1 MALVE
6 GFHPL
11 GPVPRL
17 TTPHRV
23 LIGPANFS
31 GQATLWAR
39 AVDLHV
45 PDTSVHSFAPQTEGF
60 DFPADIQ
67 VGLETFRKDKRFH
80 REFLD
85 YVAANYTHV
94 VIEAG
99 RSLFGPAK
107 DRDCMRD
114 VSRLLAR
121 GLKVAFLAH
130 GSDLRLPSQHVETEP
145 WSPFRTADPEEVS
158 KYEKFARRTSR
169 MYNSYPGSVFVSTP
183 DLLEYAPG
191 ATWCPVVVDVDAWH
205 TDDPVMERPVPVVAH
220 APSQSWMKGSELV
233 DPLLQQLHDD
243 GVIVYRRVEGIPH
256 SEMPAVYRDADI
268 VIDQLAIGSYGV
280 AACEGMAAGRVVLG
294 HVSAATRST
303 VHELTG
309 VELPIVEVD
318 AGTIV
323 DRIRELIADPESARA
338 AAVRGRAFVEQ
349 VHGGALSAEALSSFV
364 DGPDRVPTD
373 WLPTVIGTRVAM
385 VSGNDVVI
393 DARVMKYAQTVAGWG
408 IEVTA
413 LGVAGRAHRGR
424 SVVGGVVVNTP
435 TIGQPLSD
443 PGRGLVERI
452 TPWFSNPDEQQRA
465 QRLLEHRQR
474 ELTALQGGIRR
485 DRYRESVAADP
496 AGERRAQLGVTTARL
511 GLKVRKAVFRARG
524 IKVGLVRRWNARY
537 SADNELGVGEHR
549 RRVLAFYRRS
559 GLARWRRALPQ
570 TLDREYVLGPM
581 LDRLRPDLIHVHD
594 VFLLGVAV
602 RAAQRAA
609 INGKVVRV
617 IYDAHEYL
625 PGLAVVDPRV
635 VAAYCDLESEFIHAA
650 DRVITVSEPLAEHLQ
665 RDHGLRRKPD
675 VVLNAPIDPPPG
687 AEVAGVRELL
697 GLEPDIP
704 LLVYVGGLN
713 RARGVATAVEG
724 LAGLPDAHLLV
735 VAHEGIITRELRA
748 RAVKLGAADRFHV
761 LPYVEPGLVPDYIRS
776 ATLGLSPLL
785 RSGNHDVALTNKFC
799 EYIAAGLPIVTSDTP
814 VQAKLVRELGIGT
827 VHRANDVDDFVRGVE
842 KALADHDE
850 LADRIQGDAQLR
862 HTFSWAGQAEI
873 VRDVYTEVLGPLPS
887 QAWQERATHI
897 SRLGDDAG

>member
-1 MALVE
+1 LVE

-17 TTPHRV
+17 TTPRRV

-31 GQATLWAR
+31 SQATLWAR
-39 AVDLHV
+39 ALDLRV
-45 PDTSVHSFAPQTEGF
+45 PDTSAHSYAPRNEGF

-67 VGLETFRKDKRFH
+67 VDLQTYRSDKRFH

-107 DRDCMRD
+107 DRDAMRD
-114 VSRLLAR
+114 VSRLLSR

-130 GSDLRLPSQHVETEP
+130 GSDLRLPSRHIEIEP
-145 WSPFRTADPEEVS
+145 WSPFRNTDPVEVD
-158 KYEKFARRTSR
+158 KYERFARRTSR

-183 DLLEYAPG
+183 DLLEFAPG
-191 ATWCPVVVDVDAWH
+191 ATWCPVVVDVDVWR
-205 TDDPVMERPVPVVAH
+205 TDEPVMERPVPVVAH
-220 APSQSWMKGSELV
+220 APSQGWMKGSELV

-243 GVIVYRRVEGIPH
+243 GIIVYRRVEGIPH
-256 SEMPAVYRDADI
+256 SDMPAVFRDADI

-294 HVSAATRST
+294 HVSDATRAT
-303 VHELTG
+303 VQDLTG
-309 VELPIVEVD
+309 VELPLVEVD
-318 AGTIV
+318 ADTIV
-323 DRIRELIADPESARA
+323 DRIHELIADPDAARQVA
-338 AAVRGRAFVEQ
+338 ARGQAFVEK
-349 VHGGALSAEALSSFV
+349 VHAGEQSAAALSSFV
-364 DGPDRVPTD
+364 DGPDRVPAD
-373 WLPTVIGTRVAM
+373 WLPPVIGTRVAM

-408 IEVTA
+408 MDVTA

-424 SVVGGVVVNTP
+424 SVVAGVTVNTP
-435 TIGQPLSD
+435 VIGQPLSD
-443 PGRGLVERI
+443 PGRGLIERI
-452 TPWFSNPDEQQRA
+452 TPWFSNPAEQQRA
-465 QRLLEHRQR
+465 KRLLEHRQR
-474 ELTALQGGIRR
+474 ELAALEGGIRR
-485 DRYRESVAADP
+485 DRYREPVATDP
-496 AGERRAQLGVTTARL
+496 PDESRARRTLARARL
-511 GLKVRKAVFRARG
+511 GLKVRKATFRARG
-524 IKVGLVRRWNARY
+524 VKVGLVRRWEARF
-537 SADNELGVGEHR
+537 STDNELGVGEHR

-570 TLDREYVLGPM
+570 TLDRDFVLGPM
-581 LDRLRPDLIHVHD
+581 LDKLRPDLIHVHD

-609 INGKVVRV
+609 AGGRVVRV

-650 DRVITVSEPLAEHLQ
+650 DRVITVSEPLADHLQ
-665 RDHGLRRKPD
+665 RDHGLRARPD

-687 AEVAGVRELL
+687 ATVTGVRELL
-697 GLEPDIP
+697 GLDPETP

-713 RARGVATAVEG
+713 RARGVATAVDG
-724 LAGLPDAHLLV
+724 LAGLPGAHLLV
-735 VAHEGIITRELRA
+735 VAHEGLITGELRA
-748 RAVKLGAADRFHV
+748 RASKLGVVDRFHV

-814 VQAKLVRELGIGT
+814 VQAQLVRDLGLGT
-827 VHRANDVDDFVRGVE
+827 VHRANDVADFVRAVE
-842 KALADHDE
+842 EALADHERLSERIRGDE
-850 LADRIQGDAQLR
+850 KLR
-862 HTFSWAGQAEI
+862 HRFSWAGQAEV

-897 SRLGDDAG
+897 SHLGDVPE

>member
-17 TTPHRV
+17 TTPKRV

-39 AVDLHV
+39 ALDLRV
-45 PDTSVHSFAPQTEGF
+45 PDVSAHSYAPRNEGF

-67 VGLETFRKDKRFH
+67 VDLETYRNDKRFH

-94 VIEAG
+94 VVEAG
-99 RSLFGPAK
+99 RALFGPAK
-107 DRDCMRD
+107 DRDAMRD
-114 VSRLLAR
+114 VSRLLAK

-130 GSDLRLPSQHVETEP
+130 GSDLRLPSRHIEIEP
-145 WSPFRTADPEEVS
+145 RSPFRDADPVEVDN
-158 KYEKFARRTSR
+158 YERFARRTSR
-169 MYNSYPGSVFVSTP
+169 MYNGFPGSVFVSTP
-183 DLLEYAPG
+183 DLLEFAPN

-205 TDDPVMERPVPVVAH
+205 TDDPVMERRVPVVAH

-243 GVIVYRRVEGIPH
+243 GVIVYRRLQGIPH
-256 SEMPAVYRDADI
+256 ADMPAVFRGSDI

-294 HVSAATRST
+294 HVSESTRST
-303 VHELTG
+303 VRDLTG
-309 VELPIVEVD
+309 AELPVVEVD
-318 AGTIV
+318 ADTIV
-323 DRIRELIADPESARA
+323 DRIRELIAEPEAARQT
-338 AAVRGRAFVEQ
+338 AVQGRAFVEQ
-349 VHGGALSAEALSSFV
+349 VHAGAQSADALSSFV
-364 DGPDRVPTD
+364 NGPDRVPAD
-373 WLPTVIGTRVAM
+373 WLPPVIGTRVAM

-408 IEVTA
+408 MDVTA

-424 SVVGGVVVNTP
+424 SVVAGVVVNTP
-435 TIGQPLSD
+435 VIGEPLSD
-443 PGRGLVERI
+443 PGRGLIERI
-452 TPWFSNPDEQQRA
+452 TPWFSNQAEQQRA
-465 QRLLEHRQR
+465 KRLLEHRQR
-474 ELTALQGGIRR
+474 ELTALQGGMRR
-485 DRYRESVAADP
+485 DRYREPVAADRP
-496 AGERRAQLGVTTARL
+496 AEGRARRTLARAKL

-524 IKVGLVRRWNARY
+524 VKVGLVRRWEARY
-537 SADNELGVGEHR
+537 SADIELGVGEHR
-549 RRVLAFYRRS
+549 KRVLAFYRRS
-559 GLARWRRALPQ
+559 GLGRWRRALPQ

-581 LDRLRPDLIHVHD
+581 LDKLRPDLIHVHD

-609 INGKVVRV
+609 TSGRVVRV

-665 RDHGLRRKPD
+665 RDHGLRAKPD

-687 AEVAGVRELL
+687 ATVTGVRELL
-697 GLEPDIP
+697 DLQPETP

-713 RARGVATAVEG
+713 RARGVATAVDG

-735 VAHEGIITRELRA
+735 VAHEGLITGELRA
-748 RAVKLGAADRFHV
+748 RARKLGVVDRFHV

-814 VQAKLVRELGIGT
+814 VQAQLVRDLGLGT
-827 VHRANDVDDFVRGVE
+827 VHRANDVAEFVRAVE
-842 KALADHDE
+842 QALTDHDR
-850 LADRIQGDAQLR
+850 LAKRIREDEKLR
-862 HTFSWAGQAEI
+862 HRFSWAGQAEI

-897 SRLGDDAG
+897 SRLGDVPE

>member
-17 TTPHRV
+17 TTARRV

-31 GQATLWAR
+31 SQATLWAR
-39 AVDLHV
+39 ALDQRV
-45 PDTSVHSFAPQTEGF
+45 PDTSAHSYAPRNEGF

-67 VGLETFRKDKRFH
+67 VDLETYRSDKKFH

-107 DRDCMRD
+107 DRDAMRD

-130 GSDLRLPSQHVETEP
+130 GSDLRLPSRHIEIEP
-145 WSPFRTADPEEVS
+145 WSPFRNADPEEVD
-158 KYEKFARRTSR
+158 KYERFARRTSR

-183 DLLEYAPG
+183 DLLEFAPG
-191 ATWCPVVVDVDAWH
+191 ATWCPVVVDLDVWR
-205 TDDPVMERPVPVVAH
+205 TDDPVMERRVPVLAH
-220 APSQSWMKGSELV
+220 APSQGWMKGSELV
-233 DPLLQQLHDD
+233 DPLLQQLHDA
-243 GVIVYRRVEGIPH
+243 GEIVYRRVEGIPH
-256 SEMPAVYRDADI
+256 SDMPAVFRGADI

-294 HVSAATRST
+294 HVSEATRST
-303 VHELTG
+303 VRDLTG
-309 VELPIVEVD
+309 VDLPVIEVD
-318 AGTIV
+318 AETIV
-323 DRIRELIADPESARA
+323 DRIRELMAEPEAARQA
-338 AAVRGRAFVEQ
+338 AARGRAFVEQ
-349 VHGGALSAEALSSFV
+349 VHAGGQSAAALSSFL
-364 DGPDRVPTD
+364 DSPDRVPAD
-373 WLPTVIGTRVAM
+373 WLPTPIGTRVAM

-408 IEVTA
+408 LDVTA

-424 SVVGGVVVNTP
+424 SVVAGVVVNTP
-435 TIGQPLSD
+435 VIGHPLSD
-443 PGRGLVERI
+443 PGRGLIERI
-452 TPWFSNPDEQQRA
+452 TPWFSNPEEQQRA
-465 QRLLEHRQR
+465 KRLLEHRQR

-485 DRYRESVAADP
+485 DRYREPVATDP
-496 AGERRAQLGVTTARL
+496 PDERRAGRTLARAKA
-511 GLKVRKAVFRARG
+511 GLKVRRAVFRARG
-524 IKVGLVRRWNARY
+524 IKVGLMRRWRARF
-537 SADNELGVGEHR
+537 SAGSDLGVGEHR
-549 RRVLAFYRRS
+549 RRVLTFYRRS

-570 TLDREYVLGPM
+570 TLDRDFVLGPM
-581 LDRLRPDLIHVHD
+581 LDKLRPDLIHVHD
-594 VFLLGVAV
+594 VFLLGVAI

-609 INGKVVRV
+609 AGGRVVRV

-650 DRVITVSEPLAEHLQ
+650 DRVITVSEPLADHLQ
-665 RDHGLRRKPD
+665 RDHGLRHRPD

-687 AEVAGVRELL
+687 EAVTDVRELL
-697 GLEPDIP
+697 ALGPETP

-713 RARGVATAVEG
+713 RARGVATAVDG

-735 VAHEGIITRELRA
+735 VAHEGLITGELRA
-748 RAVKLGAADRFHV
+748 RAKKLGVVDRFHV
-761 LPYVEPGLVPDYIRS
+761 LPYVEPGLVPDYIRT

-799 EYIAAGLPIVTSDTP
+799 EYVAAGLPIVTSDTP
-814 VQAKLVRELGIGT
+814 VQAQLVRELGLGT
-827 VHRANDVDDFVRGVE
+827 VHRANDVPDFVRAVE
-842 KALADHDE
+842 QALADHDR
-850 LADRIQGDAQLR
+850 LADRIRGDEKLR
-862 HTFSWAGQAEI
+862 HRFSWAGQAEV

-897 SRLGDDAG
+897 SRLGDIPE

>member
-1 MALVE
+1 VALVE

-17 TTPHRV
+17 TTPRRV
-23 LIGPANFS
+23 LIAPANFS
-31 GQATLWAR
+31 GQATSWAR
-39 AVDLHV
+39 AIDRRV
-45 PDTSVHSFAPQTEGF
+45 PDTSAHSFAPRGEGF
-60 DFPADIQ
+60 AFPADIQ
-67 VGLETFRKDKRFH
+67 VDLETFRSDKRFQ

-85 YVAANYTHV
+85 YVTANYTHV

-107 DRDCMRD
+107 DRDAMRD

-130 GSDLRLPSQHVETEP
+130 GSDLRLPSRHVEIEP
-145 WSPFRTADPEEVS
+145 WSPFRTADPEEVG
-158 KYEKFARRTSR
+158 KYEKFARRTAR

-183 DLLEYAPG
+183 DLLEFAPG
-191 ATWCPVVVDVDAWH
+191 ATWCPVVVDIDAWH
-205 TDDPVMERPVPVVAH
+205 TDDPVMERRVPIVAH
-220 APSQSWMKGSELV
+220 APSKSWMKGSELV
-233 DPLLQQLHDD
+233 DPLLQQLHAD
-243 GVIVYRRVEGIPH
+243 GVIDYRRVEGIPH
-256 SEMPAVYRDADI
+256 SDMPAVYRGADI
-268 VIDQLAIGSYGV
+268 VIDQLAIGSYGA

-294 HVSAATRST
+294 HVSEATRST
-303 VHELTG
+303 VQELSG
-309 VELPIVEVD
+309 VELPLIEVD
-318 AGTIV
+318 AHTIV
-323 DRIRELIADPESARA
+323 DRIRELIADPEAARQA
-338 AAVRGRAFVEQ
+338 AARGRAFVEK
-349 VHGGALSAEALSSFV
+349 VHAGEQSADALSSFV
-364 DGPDRVPTD
+364 DGPDRVPAD

-408 IEVTA
+408 LDVTA

-443 PGRGLVERI
+443 PGRGLIERI
-452 TPWFSNPDEQQRA
+452 TPWFSNLDEQQRA
-465 QRLLEHRQR
+465 KRHLELRQR
-474 ELTALQGGIRR
+474 ELAAMRGGIRR

-496 AGERRAQLGVTTARL
+496 AGERQARRALTRAEL
-511 GLKVRKAVFRARG
+511 GLKARKAAFRARG
-524 IKVGLVRRWNARY
+524 VKVGLVRRWQARF
-537 SADNELGVGEHR
+537 SAGTDLGVGEHR
-549 RRVLAFYRRS
+549 RRVLSFYRWS

-570 TLDREYVLGPM
+570 TLDRDFVLGPM

-609 INGKVVRV
+609 TSGRVVRV

-665 RDHGLRRKPD
+665 HDHGLRRRPD
-675 VVLNAPIDPPPG
+675 VVLNAPIDPPAG
-687 AEVAGVRELL
+687 AEVTDVRELL
-697 GLEPDIP
+697 GLEPEAPI
-704 LLVYVGGLN
+704 LVYVGGLN

-724 LAGLPDAHLLV
+724 LAGLLDAHLLV
-735 VAHEGIITRELRA
+735 VAHEGLITRELRA
-748 RAVKLGAADRFHV
+748 RAVKLGVADRFHV
-761 LPYVEPGLVPDYIRS
+761 LPYVEPGLVPDYIRT

-799 EYIAAGLPIVTSDTP
+799 EYVAAGLPIVTSDTP
-814 VQAKLVRELGIGT
+814 VQARLVRELGLGT
-827 VHRANDVDDFVRGVE
+827 VHRANDVPDFVRAVE
-842 KALADHDE
+842 EALADHDR
-850 LADRIQGDAQLR
+850 LSDRIRGDEKLR
-862 HTFSWAGQAEI
+862 HRFSWAGQAEV
-873 VRDVYTEVLGPLPS
+873 VRDVYTDVLGPLPS

-897 SRLGDDAG
+897 SRLGDGPE